1 MSYWFW
7 LWMASSTCFWLM
19 FLAFV
24 MLARVNRMLR
34 RQLREERNDRLNEL
48 IERGRRDALRD
59 APGVG

>member
-7 LWMASSTCFWLM
+7 MWLCSFTCGWIM
-19 FLAFV
+19 IGAFV
-24 MLARVNRMLR
+24 MLARANKRLR
-34 RQLREERNDRLNEL
+34 RQLREERTDRLNEL